1 MRGGAGTRG
10 EGSPQGGASISV
22 ENTPKGNCLIYILA
36 LPTVGRLWPSDHDDE
51 EGRVVTGDM
60 IEALF
65 LVEERE
71 RPVLPACY
79 HSNHVHS
86 LQTV

>member
-1 MRGGAGTRG
+1 M
-10 EGSPQGGASISV
+10 
-22 ENTPKGNCLIYILA
+22 A
-36 LPTVGRLWPSDHDDE
+36 LPAVGRLWPSDLARFPDPLASKSGLGNLATSDHDDE
-51 EGRVVTGDM
+51 DWRVVTGDM

-71 RPVLPACY
+71 RPVLPGCY